1 MNKLQERENDMDKKT
16 GVIIGVII
24 LAFLGLVGV
33 TIAQNNSKKT
43 KINYDEYDV
52 AEIIT
57 AEEGEDDPTGGFG
70 DLIEGDPDAP
80 VVIYEYGDYQCTACA
95 PMNPYINEVIE
106 EYDGKVAVVF
116 RTYIMSYHQNGTAAA
131 SAALAA
137 AKQGYWQEYK
147 DILFTNQNDWYY
159 SDADQRQQQ
168 FEEYFQKVSE
178 NKGDLERFREDMAS
192 DEVSR
197 KISFDTGLSEKVQVD
212 WTPTFYLGD
221 ELIDQR
227 EISTSEFLKLL
238 REKIDAEL
246 KAKNIEKPQKAIK
259 AQSKNGEKNSS
270 D

>member
-1 MNKLQERENDMDKKT
+1 
-16 GVIIGVII
+16 
-24 LAFLGLVGV
+24 
-33 TIAQNNSKKT
+33 
-43 KINYDEYDV
+43 
-52 AEIIT
+52 
-57 AEEGEDDPTGGFG
+57 
-70 DLIEGDPDAP
+70 
-80 VVIYEYGDYQCTACA
+80 
-95 PMNPYINEVIE
+95 
-106 EYDGKVAVVF
+106 
-116 RTYIMSYHQNGTAAA
+116 
-131 SAALAA
+131 
-137 AKQGYWQEYK
+137 
-147 DILFTNQNDWYY
+147 
-159 SDADQRQQQ
+159 
-168 FEEYFQKVSE
+168 
-178 NKGDLERFREDMAS
+178 MAS